1 MKKTII
7 MLLSVLT
14 LVSCGK
20 EKENGAEKDKA
31 GTGLLD
37 KYSLELDAIYEKN
50 DSINVFYKTDGFF
63 QYEKPITTKVNGSQL
78 PQKIKVQIPEG
89 IAIENI
95 KIEVSTNK
103 EQEALTIQNIS
114 ILNNDKVVVDGSNGK
129 HSEYFVTD
137 ESFSWDLEKSRFKLN
152 HSNKYP
158 PGLLGNDLT
167 ESLLTE

>member
-1 MKKTII
+1 

-20 EKENGAEKDKA
+20 EKENVEGKDSAAAEV
-31 GTGLLD
+31 LD

-50 DSINVFYKTDGFF
+50 DSINVFYKMDGYF
-63 QYEKPITTKVNGSQL
+63 QYEKPISTIVNGSQL

-103 EQEALTIQNIS
+103 EQEGIAVQNIS
-114 ILNNDKVVVDGSNGK
+114 ILNNDKVVIDGSNGK
-129 HSEYFVTD
+129 HSDYFLTD
-137 ESFSWDLEKSRFKLN
+137 ESFTWDLEKSRFKLN

-167 ESLLTE
+167 ESFLTK